1 MTSNTDKKKI
11 KLKYSILESNYP
23 KPQKNWTNT
32 LQKILINKRFI
43 VYCLYLADLGLLSFT
58 DKNPKLIKKLKG
70 GCNALM
76 KNVAVF
82 PNGVIFSKT
91 LQKRNFWALYL
102 IHTALHTYMHNT
114 MYKLITSECGLYILL
129 IRLILIN
136 FLFHKTFKCKLGKI
150 FSSRTNMSAY
160 ASTVPAPV

>member
-32 LQKILINKRFI
+32 LQKILINKHFI
-43 VYCLYLADLGLLSFT
+43 VLLISY
-58 DKNPKLIKKLKG
+58 KNPKLIKKLKG

-91 LQKRNFWALYL
+91 HQKRDFWALYL
-102 IHTALHTYMHNT
+102 IHTALHTYMYNT
-114 MYKLITSECGLYILL
+114 TYKLITSEYGLYILL

-150 FSSRTNMSAY
+150 FSSRTNMLSY